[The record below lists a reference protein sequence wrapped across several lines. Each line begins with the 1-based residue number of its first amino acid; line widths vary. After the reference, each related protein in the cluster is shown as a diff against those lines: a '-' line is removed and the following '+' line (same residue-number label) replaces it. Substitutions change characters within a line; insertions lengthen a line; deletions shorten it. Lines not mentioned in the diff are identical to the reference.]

1 MTFASPQV
9 SSARPD
15 PWWIVIQHPAHV
27 PLPLNVVERGR
38 WYRREMKSARI
49 RAQLIDVAILIATA
63 AVPCAVAAHAPGWVG
78 AFLGGLAAVATG
90 LRQVFGWQRNWA
102 SFARANVQIETE
114 IVRFGQG
121 VGEYAP
127 PATAAALLA
136 TRVEDIT
143 ASETGSWAKQVD
155 KVEKSGQG

>member
-1 MTFASPQV
+1 MTFSSPQLAPV
-9 SSARPD
+9 RPD

-63 AVPCAVAAHAPGWVG
+63 AVPCVVAASAPGWVG
-78 AFLGGLAAVATG
+78 AFLGGIAAVGTG

-102 SFARANVQIETE
+102 SFSRANVQIESE

-155 KVEKSGQG
+155 RVEDKSQS